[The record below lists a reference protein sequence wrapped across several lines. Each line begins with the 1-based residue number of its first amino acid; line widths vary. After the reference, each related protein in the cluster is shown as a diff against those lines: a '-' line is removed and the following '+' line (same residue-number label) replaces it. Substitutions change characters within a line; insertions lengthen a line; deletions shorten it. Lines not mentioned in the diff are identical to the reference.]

1 MAQQASVVRV
11 KAKKMFKA
19 SVDGAA
25 CIMLNPGDVVEV
37 DRFTAGMLIQMQK
50 AEITDEK
57 PCVNKSYVA
66 PVKPA
71 ADQPGSVWQA
81 IESLTKAV
89 GVLATQK
96 GR

>member
-19 SVDGAA
+19 SIDGAA

-37 DRFTAGMLIQMQK
+37 DRFTAGMLIQTQK

-57 PCVNKSYVA
+57 LCVNKQYVA
-66 PVKPA
+66 PMKPV
-71 ADQPGSVWQA
+71 ADQPSSVWQA
-81 IESLTKAV
+81 IESLTKVV
-89 GVLATQK
+89 GALATQK